1 VELVNVKTGEAATQS
16 LRAKRTV
23 WGLWPILLSLSLA
36 VVTVIVLGFEL
47 LASHRSAGQ
56 TAEMQRTALALV
68 PMAVLI
74 GQSVLIA
81 KHLPQTAMKPWVRQ
95 AALWASFLAVLAV
108 SLSIGIGTTP

>member
-36 VVTVIVLGFEL
+36 VVTVIVLG
-47 LASHRSAGQ
+47 
-56 TAEMQRTALALV
+56 QRTALALV